1 MSKTATLAQ
10 TGAQKTEHF
19 DVVII
24 GAGICSSVVRARRSA
39 IEEETNFHEQH
50 CSRRQ

>member
-39 IEEETNFHEQH
+39 IEEETTCHEQH